1 MRRNSV
7 AAGCVL
13 ALLLLG
19 ASASVAS
26 TRQKVRAKC
35 APGHSRL
42 LDVDTQAQVYKVI
55 NQEGP
60 FLEAYGCTYG
70 QRSSYLLGRLP
81 EGNLG
86 PAAGGGVRHIVLN
99 GFVAAYEYSEFGEVG
114 WARWMVTVRDLRTG
128 RRLHIV
134 PTGKL
139 EESSPNPD
147 SAGIGPTV
155 MIVGKSDGAVA
166 WTAEDR
172 LLSENK
178 ASYYQIHAVDKTG
191 SRVLAAGTN
200 IDPHSLALAGST
212 LYWTQG
218 GKAETTVLN

>member
-1 MRRNSV
+1 M
-7 AAGCVL
+7 
-13 ALLLLG
+13 
-19 ASASVAS
+19 
-26 TRQKVRAKC
+26 
-35 APGHSRL
+35 
-42 LDVDTQAQVYKVI
+42 
-55 NQEGP
+55 
-60 FLEAYGCTYG
+60 
-70 QRSSYLLGRLP
+70 
-81 EGNLG
+81 
-86 PAAGGGVRHIVLN
+86 VLN

-166 WTAEDR
+166 WTAENR

-218 GKAETTVLN
+218 GKPETAVLN